1 MLKKISENIVN
12 NIYEKFNLKHKDLY
26 VFSTQSDENNDISC
40 KYIISF
46 LYSCNFVTIDIYYD
60 FLDITS
66 ENINMEI
73 YIDNLLFHKNIYF
86 TINAK
91 PEFYLSNIENLY
103 DNFL

>member
-12 NIYEKFNLKHKDLY
+12 YIYEKFNLKYKDLY
-26 VFSTQSDENNDISC
+26 VFSIQPC

-46 LYSCNFVTIDIYYD
+46 LYNYNFITVDIHYD

-66 ENINMEI
+66 ENLNMEI

-86 TINAK
+86 TINTK

-103 DNFL
+103 KILND